1 MLCRQQV
8 ADLAVQEPEFAARNA
23 DLIVIG
29 NGVSQHLQPF
39 REATGYRGQLYTDPT
54 LAVYKIL
61 DLKSGLSG
69 LLGMKTFQQ
78 GFKAFRKGVSQ
89 DGIQGSALQLGGA
102 LVLGPGDTIHYV
114 YRSREAGDHPP
125 VDQML
130 AACEIS

>member
-8 ADLAVQEPEFAARNA
+8 AELAGREPEFTARNA

-29 NGVSQHLQPF
+29 NGVPQHIEPF
-39 REATGYRGQLYTDPT
+39 REATGYRGRLFTDPT

-61 DLKSGLSG
+61 DLKSGIGGMFG
-69 LLGMKTFQQ
+69 LKTVQQ

-89 DGIQGSALQLGGA
+89 EGIQGSALQLGGA
-102 LVLGPGDTIHYV
+102 LVAGPGDTIHHF

-125 VDQML
+125 VDQLL
-130 AACEIS
+130 AACEIP